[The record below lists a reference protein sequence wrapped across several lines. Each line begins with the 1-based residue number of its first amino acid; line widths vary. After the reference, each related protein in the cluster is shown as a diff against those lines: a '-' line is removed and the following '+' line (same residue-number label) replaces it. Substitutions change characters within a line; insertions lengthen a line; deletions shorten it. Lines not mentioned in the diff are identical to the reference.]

1 MGLGDK
7 TAQFLLINELAK
19 KPGSIFLLGIIAHF
33 KRQFAVVDDI
43 AHARRDKALTHI
55 GRFRIDFGVGDTNLD
70 LGLEGDVLI
79 EVCQSCFVKTD
90 EATAFSFGPF
100 AENGEIIRAQY
111 HILRRNGDWFPIFW
125 SQDIIDTH
133 HEHTGFSLGFSRQWQ
148 VNSHLVT
155 VEVGVER
162 RADERMKFN
171 GAAFGQNR
179 LKSLDAQTV
188 QRRGTV
194 QHDRVF
200 LDDFFQDIPNGIR
213 RAFDHSLCALDV
225 RCRTVF
231 DKAFHDERFEEFK
244 GHFFRQAALMH
255 LHFRTNDNNA
265 STGVVDTF
273 TQKVLT
279 ETALLPFEHI
289 RKAL

>member
-1 MGLGDK
+1 M
-7 TAQFLLINELAK
+7 
-19 KPGSIFLLGIIAHF
+19 
-33 KRQFAVVDDI
+33 
-43 AHARRDKALTHI
+43 
-55 GRFRIDFGVGDTNLD
+55 
-70 LGLEGDVLI
+70 
-79 EVCQSCFVKTD
+79 
-90 EATAFSFGPF
+90 
-100 AENGEIIRAQY
+100 
-111 HILRRNGDWFPIFW
+111 
-125 SQDIIDTH
+125 
-133 HEHTGFSLGFSRQWQ
+133 
-148 VNSHLVT
+148 
-155 VEVGVER
+155 
-162 RADERMKFN
+162 
-171 GAAFGQNR
+171 
-179 LKSLDAQTV
+179 

-231 DKAFHDERFEEFK
+231 DKTFHDERFEEFK